1 MKISLICIGKTDDSY
16 LVEGIDTF
24 QKRLKFYI
32 GFKMIVIP
40 DIKNSK
46 NLSKDQQKAKEA
58 EQILKLIGNSD
69 CVILLDERGKEFRS
83 VEFADFI
90 NKKMIAS
97 TQHLV
102 FVIGGP
108 YGFDSSME
116 NRSNGKISLSKM
128 TFSHQMV
135 RLFFSEQLY
144 RAFSILKNE
153 PYHHE

>member
-1 MKISLICIGKTDDSY
+1 MKISLICIGKTDDAY
-16 LVEGIDTF
+16 LLEGIESF

-32 GFKMIVIP
+32 TFKMVVIP

-46 NLSKDQQKAKEA
+46 NLSKEQQKSKEA
-58 EQILKLIGNSD
+58 EQILKNIVNSD
-69 CVILLDERGKEFRS
+69 HVILLDERGKEYRS
-83 VEFADFI
+83 IDFADFI
-90 NKKMIAS
+90 NKKMVSS
-97 TQHLV
+97 TQHLI

-108 YGFDSSME
+108 YGFDTSIE
-116 NRSNGKISLSKM
+116 DRCNGKISLSKM

>member
-16 LVEGIDTF
+16 LVEGIETF

-46 NLSKDQQKAKEA
+46 NLSKEQQKAKEA

-69 CVILLDERGKEFRS
+69 YVILLDERGKEFRS
-83 VEFADFI
+83 VEFADFLS
-90 NKKMIAS
+90 KKMVSS

-108 YGFDSSME
+108 YGFDASIE
-116 NRSNGKISLSKM
+116 ERSNGKISLSKM